1 MPPLRSVEELATDAR
16 VTVRRGGPPNAEG
29 RCVVYWMQR
38 AQRALDNPALDVA
51 IEAANALRK
60 PVVVFLGLTPF
71 YPNANLRSYTF
82 FVQGFRDI
90 GEGLLHRNAGWV
102 LRQWP
107 DHELDRF
114 CEQVQPCLV
123 VGDENPMREPERW
136 RKAAADRLRV
146 PFWTVDA
153 DVVVP
158 TALLKKEQYAA
169 RTIRPR
175 IHALLDEF
183 LTPSRN
189 PKARIPWQPSKKLAS
204 LSTPEDLLAGFPIDT
219 SVQPVSTF
227 QGGTRAGQSLL
238 SRLVRQ
244 RLEGYAS
251 ERNHPDRDGTSQLSP
266 YLHFGHIGPHTV
278 ALAVKN
284 SSAPREDREAFLE
297 QLIVRR
303 ELAVNFVKFNPHY
316 DRLQG
321 AEPWALADP

>member
-1 MPPLRSVEELATDAR
+1 MPPLRNVEELATDAR

-102 LRQWP
+102 LRRWP

-123 VGDENPMREPERW
+123 VGDENPMREPEGW

-183 LTPSRN
+183 LTPS
-189 PKARIPWQPSKKLAS
+189 P
-204 LSTPEDLLAGFPIDT
+204 
-219 SVQPVSTF
+219 
-227 QGGTRAGQSLL
+227 QS
-238 SRLVRQ
+238 
-244 RLEGYAS
+244 
-251 ERNHPDRDGTSQLSP
+251 
-266 YLHFGHIGPHTV
+266 
-278 ALAVKN
+278 
-284 SSAPREDREAFLE
+284 
-297 QLIVRR
+297 
-303 ELAVNFVKFNPHY
+303 
-316 DRLQG
+316 QG
-321 AEPWALADP
+321 AIYPGIPKRNWHASQPLGTCWRDFRLIPPFSRYRLSKGGPVRVRDCSPAWCAND